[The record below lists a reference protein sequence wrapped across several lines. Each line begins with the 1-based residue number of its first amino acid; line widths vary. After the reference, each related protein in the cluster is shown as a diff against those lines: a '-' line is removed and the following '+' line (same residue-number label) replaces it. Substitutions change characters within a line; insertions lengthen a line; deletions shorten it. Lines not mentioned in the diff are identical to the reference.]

1 MRDYDGRKSPII
13 TRERRSIELNTRDC
27 FYVRFPHKT
36 VENSTLETV
45 SMFFGVSPS
54 VMLNWFRNVKPTRHL
69 NFERLEEIVKH
80 L

>member
-36 VENSTLETV
+36 VENSTLETPKNITV
-45 SMFFGVSPS
+45 G
-54 VMLNWFRNVKPTRHL
+54 LAL
-69 NFERLEEIVKH
+69 C
-80 L
+80 